1 MAKAGAFQSGQVPIM
16 VKAAVALVGVA
27 ALVGVG
33 VFIYRK
39 LKEIGGQRENREEA
53 QDSSNELDI
62 LLNQGVQP
70 TISQAE
76 AQTKSNILVA
86 AANDCDPWGQGA
98 QQIMQVIYSLKNK
111 ADWFLLSSTFGV
123 RSWDDCPYGST
134 NGSLS
139 VLLVEELDTN
149 QMTEVRRH
157 IGQFGISI

>member
-1 MAKAGAFQSGQVPIM
+1 MAKGAAFQSGQVPIM

-53 QDSSNELDI
+53 QGSENELDI
-62 LLNQGVQP
+62 LLNQGIRP

-76 AQTKSNILVA
+76 AQTKTNILVA
-86 AANDCDPWGQGA
+86 AANECDPWGQGA
-98 QQIMQVIYSLKNK
+98 QQIMQVIYSLKNQ

-123 RSWDDCPYGST
+123 REWEDCPYGT
-134 NGSLS
+134 IKGSLS
-139 VLLVEELDTN
+139 VLLIEELDTS
-149 QMTEVRRH
+149 QMKEVRRH